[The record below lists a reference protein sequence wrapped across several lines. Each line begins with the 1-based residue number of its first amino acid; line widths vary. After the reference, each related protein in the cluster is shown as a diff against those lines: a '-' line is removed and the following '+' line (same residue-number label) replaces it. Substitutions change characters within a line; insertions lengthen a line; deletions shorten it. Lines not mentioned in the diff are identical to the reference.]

1 MIRACSSFDLSA
13 MAGGQSGELPG
24 RPGLNPLRFATRY
37 HVDENH
43 YEMVK
48 ELAKITKINAAR
60 ENSIQNGYS
69 SPFEPRII
77 PLGKSV
83 FVLDDHNWTDS
94 IPDEIDTKRITDE
107 IKEAGKQADIILVSL
122 HAHETDASDTRIP
135 ARFIETFSRS
145 CKCPLIPEWAA
156 IWRPEAGTI
165 PQATG

>member
-1 MIRACSSFDLSA
+1 

-69 SPFEPRII
+69 SPFEPGII

-83 FVLDDHNWTDS
+83 FVLM
-94 IPDEIDTKRITDE
+94 IIT
-107 IKEAGKQADIILVSL
+107 GPTVFLM
-122 HAHETDASDTRIP
+122 R
-135 ARFIETFSRS
+135 
-145 CKCPLIPEWAA
+145 LIQSVLPMRLRKPGN
-156 IWRPEAGTI
+156 RPI
-165 PQATG
+165 